1 VDVSGPQQTDPTCHG
16 TNIMNQ
22 IPISV
27 PSRRKNVFVV
37 HGRNT
42 NARQAMFDF
51 LRSIELFPIEW
62 SKASALTG
70 EASPIIEK
78 ILDAA
83 FEHAQAVVVLFT
95 PDEIVTLRSEYSN
108 GDTDP
113 DLTAAAQSRPNVF
126 FEAGMAMG
134 RDPQRTVLV
143 ELGTMRKFSDI
154 LGRHVLRIDND
165 PRKRH
170 NLALRLAS
178 AGCDIDITGQDWY
191 TSGNFVIP
199 PDLREGPALSPRS
212 NSPVPG
218 GVNAFEPNIHIRRH
232 EIR

>member
-1 VDVSGPQQTDPTCHG
+1 MDEK
-16 TNIMNQ
+16 
-22 IPISV
+22 PILGA
-27 PSRRKNVFVV
+27 SRRKNVFVV
-37 HGRNT
+37 YGRNT
-42 NARQAMFDF
+42 NARQAMFEF
-51 LRSIELFPIEW
+51 LRSIELLPIEW
-62 SKASALTG
+62 SKARALTG
-70 EASPIIEK
+70 EASPMIEK

-83 FEHAQAVVVLFT
+83 FQHAQAVVVLFT
-95 PDEIVTLRSEYSN
+95 PDEMVTLRSEYSN

-113 DLTAAAQSRPNVF
+113 DLTPAAQSRPNVF

-134 RDPQRTVLV
+134 RDSQRTVLV

-165 PRKRH
+165 LGKRQD
-170 NLALRLAS
+170 LALRLAS

-199 PDLREGPALSPRS
+199 PDLREGPARS
-212 NSPVPG
+212 SRPNSPTSSS
-218 GVNAFEPNIHIRRH
+218 VNAFDPNIRIRRH